1 MGSEKVPVGLRIR
14 GFLQLLKLGML
25 MTAFGNKTVRDFLWK
40 KNLQLTIVILGLF
53 IGESFPDLD
62 QQTDLLLHRSIIT
75 HGIFI
80 PIAVFWI
87 GYTNKSLYFRR
98 LALGIMIGLVV
109 HFSFDLF
116 PRGWSGYALISLP
129 IIGWTDPWFSWFW
142 IAISAVTCSYMG
154 SRIVQGRTEAIM
166 FVLCPV
172 PWFLFVS
179 LDEHSFWLPFLT
191 LLVSITVPALL
202 AVRTFLYDQ
211 LNEIDGYEEK
221 VNDPS

>member
-1 MGSEKVPVGLRIR
+1 MSPEKVRVDLQIR
-14 GFLQLLKLGML
+14 GFLFYLFPRSPSGYAQLLKMGWL
-25 MTAFGNKTVRDFLWK
+25 
-40 KNLQLTIVILGLF
+40 VILGLF

-62 QQTDLLLHRSIIT
+62 QRTDLLLHRSIIT

-87 GYTNKSLYFRR
+87 GYKNKSLYFRR
-98 LALGIMIGLVV
+98 LTLGIMIGLVV

-129 IIGWTDPWFSWFW
+129 VIGWTDPWFSWFW
-142 IAISAVTCSYMG
+142 IAISAVPCSYMG

-166 FVLCPV
+166 FVLCPM
-172 PWFLFVS
+172 PSFPFVS

-211 LNEIDGYEEK
+211 LNEIDDYEEK
-221 VNDPS
+221 VNDSGG